1 VVCNG
6 VAYSGEG
13 PTRNVAMRFDD
24 PAEQAR
30 IWLRTGVL
38 PPTEKQR
45 DLTAYLGFADET
57 PGQIDVRMSWNASPP
72 GPGGGAIGTWQT
84 IAAPGV
90 LPLRMALPPEAAPTV
105 VTACFDFR
113 KSTGGPASHPAL
125 FGVRLVER
133 P

>member
-1 VVCNG
+1 MVCNG
-6 VAYSGEG
+6 VVYSGEG
-13 PTRNVAMRFDD
+13 STPNMIVRLDD

-38 PPTEKQR
+38 PPTNRPR
-45 DLTAYLGFADET
+45 DISAYIGFSDET
-57 PGQIDVRMSWNASPP
+57 PGQIEVQMSWYATPP
-72 GPGGGAIGTWQT
+72 GSGSPTNGPWQT

-90 LPLRMALPPEAAPTV
+90 LPLRMALPPEAGPTI

-113 KSTGGPASHPAL
+113 KSTGGPASRPAL